1 MTSEERA
8 KTYSDYVRMRYTISK
23 KTNSSYMET
32 GHLTPLER
40 TNLMK
45 LISEDEQ
52 KRNEMFEKMEN
63 NKLSK

>member
-23 KTNSSYMET
+23 KTNSPYMET
-32 GHLTPLER
+32 GHLTPIER
-40 TNLMK
+40 ANLMR

-52 KRNEMFEKMEN
+52 KRNEMFERMES
-63 NKLSK
+63 NKLNK